1 MTRHVVLLTYGE
13 PPAARF
19 MPQLAYSW
27 RILWGLTRRV
37 APIPPFVLPI
47 IALAR
52 ARFRVGLWRQ
62 HAYTSP
68 IEAITGAQALALERA
83 LARGTDGPW
92 RVHVGYE
99 FRQPLLADVLDAIP
113 AGEPVSIVPMYVAE
127 SEFTHDIARTQLAA
141 RAPVAPAAAARVV
154 PGLDA
159 EVLGEL
165 SARHVL
171 AQLAIRGVTPG
182 ADWGLVL
189 AAHGTLVDPPRPM
202 NTGRLATEAVA
213 DAIER
218 RLAPVFGRVQ
228 RGWLNHTVG
237 GTWTSPAADVAVR
250 DLVAAGFHRVVYFP
264 YGFLADNAESQLEG
278 RLLLAAQPGLSAVEH
293 LPCLNENADLASALA
308 DAVRRTLD
316 RPAKGGA

>member
-13 PPAARF
+13 PPEARF
-19 MPQLAYSW
+19 GPQLAYSW

-52 ARFRVGLWRQ
+52 ARFRVGLWRR

-83 LARGTDGPW
+83 LTTGTDRPW

-99 FRQPLLADVLDAIP
+99 FRKPLLADVLAVIP
-113 AGEPVSIVPMYVAE
+113 AGEPVSVVPMYVAE
-127 SEFTHDIARTQLAA
+127 SEFTHDIARGQLAA
-141 RAPVAPAAAARVV
+141 CATALDARVV

-159 EVLGEL
+159 DVLGEL

-171 AQLAIRGVTPG
+171 AQLAARGVTPG
-182 ADWGLVL
+182 PDWGLVL

-202 NTGRLATEAVA
+202 NTGRVATEAVA
-213 DAIER
+213 AAIER
-218 RLAPVFGRVQ
+218 RLAPSFGRVQ

-250 DLVAAGFHRVVYFP
+250 DLITAGFRRLVYFP

-278 RLLLAAQPGLSAVEH
+278 RLLLAAQPGLIAVEH
-293 LPCLNENADLASALA
+293 LPCLNENANLASALA
-308 DAVRRTLD
+308 DAVRRTID
-316 RPAKGGA
+316 RPARGGA